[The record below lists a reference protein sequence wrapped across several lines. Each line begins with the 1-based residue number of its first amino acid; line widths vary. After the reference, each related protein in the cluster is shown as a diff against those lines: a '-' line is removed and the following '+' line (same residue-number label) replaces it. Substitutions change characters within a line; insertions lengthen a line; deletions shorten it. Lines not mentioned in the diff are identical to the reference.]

1 MAGKPRTPR
10 GERRARARAH
20 EEMVHDLDRLAK
32 LKPGGAPTHPLV
44 VTSPAQVDVIAAAT
58 PCPLCEG
65 TLHLEEHAAETIDGE
80 WLRVARMHCAMCG
93 TRRELYFR
101 VSERTLH

>member
-1 MAGKPRTPR
+1 MAGKPKTPR

-20 EEMVHDLDRLAK
+20 EEMVQDLDRLAK
-32 LKPGGAPTHPLV
+32 LKPGGAPAYPLV
-44 VTSPAQVDVIAAAT
+44 VASSAQVDVIAGAA

-65 TLHLEEHAAETIDGE
+65 TQHLEEHAAETIDGE
-80 WLRVARMHCAMCG
+80 WLRVARLRCTVCG

-101 VSERTLH
+101 VSERMLH